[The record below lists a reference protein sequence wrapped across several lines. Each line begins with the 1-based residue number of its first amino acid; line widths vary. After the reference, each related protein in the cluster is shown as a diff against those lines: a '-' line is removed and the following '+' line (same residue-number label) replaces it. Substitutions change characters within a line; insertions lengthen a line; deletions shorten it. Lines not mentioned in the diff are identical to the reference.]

1 VNPDRIRA
9 RLERLLLPLVIVAAA
24 LGVAVTGPGRA
35 GVRHDG
41 IDIVLAVLVFCS
53 ALAVPDGA
61 ASSLRRLGPR
71 LGLVLVAAT
80 VALPPIAL
88 GLGRLLGSADLRHG
102 VLSVGVAPAEVA
114 SVGITGIAGG
124 DVAVAAALLVA
135 SVVVSVM
142 VAGPILSLLA
152 GVSVSSG
159 HVLVTLVVVVGLPL
173 AVGLVVRRLVDLS
186 PTAADSSAVT
196 SMVAVLVLVELVA
209 SQVHLS
215 SSYAAVAGVLVAVIA
230 VSAGVG
236 WALGRLFPSGAALAV
251 LLHVS
256 MRDFAVASGIASAA
270 FGAPATGPL
279 GIYGVLVIG
288 WGAIVASRRRGGD
301 GTAGSVPH

>member
-1 VNPDRIRA
+1 
-9 RLERLLLPLVIVAAA
+9 
-24 LGVAVTGPGRA
+24 
-35 GVRHDG
+35 
-41 IDIVLAVLVFCS
+41 
-53 ALAVPDGA
+53 
-61 ASSLRRLGPR
+61 
-71 LGLVLVAAT
+71 
-80 VALPPIAL
+80 
-88 GLGRLLGSADLRHG
+88 
-102 VLSVGVAPAEVA
+102 
-114 SVGITGIAGG
+114 
-124 DVAVAAALLVA
+124 VAAALLVA
-135 SVVVSVM
+135 SVVVSVV

-159 HVLVTLVVVVGLPL
+159 HVLVTLVLVVGLPL
-173 AVGLVVRRLVDLS
+173 AAGLVVRRLVDLS
-186 PTAADSSAVT
+186 APPTAADT
-196 SMVAVLVLVELVA
+196 SDIVSIVAVLVLVELVA

-236 WALGRLFPSGAALAV
+236 LLLSRLFPSGAALAV

-288 WGAIVASRRRGGD
+288 WGALVASRRGGGD

>member
-1 VNPDRIRA
+1 V
-9 RLERLLLPLVIVAAA
+9 
-24 LGVAVTGPGRA
+24 G
-35 GVRHDG
+35 RHDG

-53 ALAVPDGA
+53 ALAVPEGA

-71 LGLVLVAAT
+71 LGLVLVVAT
-80 VALPPIAL
+80 AALPLVAL
-88 GLGRLLGSADLRHG
+88 GLGRLLGSGDLRHG

-135 SVVVSVM
+135 SVVVSVV

-159 HVLVTLVVVVGLPL
+159 HVLVTLVLVVGLPL
-173 AVGLVVRRLVDLS
+173 AAGLVVRRLVDLS
-186 PTAADSSAVT
+186 APPTAADT
-196 SMVAVLVLVELVA
+196 SDIVSIVAVLVLVELVA

-236 WALGRLFPSGAALAV
+236 LLLSRLFPSGAALAV

-288 WGAIVASRRRGGD
+288 WGALVASRRGGGD